1 MDQHRHCKCGAVYRR
16 TESMASRREVDS
28 FECKVCGATMETW
41 NTAWVPS
48 YRMIVG
54 PNVDAVAG
62 SRPFNSL
69 ERAPGTIEED

>member
-1 MDQHRHCKCGAVYRR
+1 
-16 TESMASRREVDS
+16 MASRREMNS

-54 PNVDAVAG
+54 PNVDAVAD
-62 SRPFNSL
+62 SKPL
-69 ERAPGTIEED
+69 LLPGQSMKKTKDG